1 MIENYTSNSTFIEFV
16 KNLGNAMAESFFNGI
31 EKIKSQFNPFA
42 TAKKNLKY
50 GLAGI
55 QEIFSC
61 SKSTAYRLKKRG
73 KLDAAISQHDKSIV
87 IDADLA
93 LELLRPKRGR
103 K

>member
-1 MIENYTSNSTFIEFV
+1 
-16 KNLGNAMAESFFNGI
+16 MAESFFNGI
-31 EKIKSQFNPFA
+31 EKMKSQFDPLA
-42 TAKKNLKY
+42 TPKKNLKY

-55 QEIFSC
+55 QEIFGC
-61 SKSTAYRLKKRG
+61 SKSTAYRLKKSG
-73 KLDAAISQHDKSIV
+73 KLDKAISQHDKTIV